1 MAARAVL
8 FEPVDGVVVV
18 PGADADVEETVAA
31 LAVDAPEADR
41 IRVVSETA
49 RDAAEAGAAVVLV
62 WQDGFEPFGLWIQI
76 TPISGIRL
84 ARAFV
89 RASVDGWVGPLHAA
103 LIGEGLE
110 WFSAASDESDPR
122 WSAVFADDE
131 LFVNLTLTA
140 SSSADLVARRAL
152 VDEVVLPS
160 LVIADGAEAW
170 RSDDA
175 LASGVIVA
183 KERWP
188 QLAEESA

>member
-89 RASVDGWVGPLHAA
+89 RASVDGWVGPLDAA

-110 WFSAASDESDPR
+110 WFSTASGESDPR
-122 WSAVFADDE
+122 WSAVFADDA

>member
-8 FEPVDGVVVV
+8 FEPLDGVVVV

-49 RDAAEAGAAVVLV
+49 RDATEAGAAVVLV

-89 RASVDGWVGPLHAA
+89 RASVDGWVGPLDAA
-103 LIGEGLE
+103 LVGEGLE
-110 WFSAASDESDPR
+110 WFSTASDESDPR
-122 WSAVFADDE
+122 WSAVFADDA